1 MQQTEIY
8 DKLTNIFRD
17 TFDDPDLVIGPQ
29 LTADDVDGW
38 DSLYHIRLMLSVQE
52 AFKIKFSAL
61 EIGQL
66 KNVGDLANLIELRST

>member
-52 AFKIKFSAL
+52 AFRIKFSAL

>member
-1 MQQTEIY
+1 MQQIEIY
-8 DKLTNIFRD
+8 PRLTDIFRD
-17 TFDDPDLVIGPQ
+17 VFDDPRLVINPQ

-38 DSLYHIRLMLSVQE
+38 DSLYHIRLMLNVQE

-66 KNVGDLANLIELRST
+66 KNVGDLASLIERKST

>member
-8 DKLTNIFRD
+8 PRLTDIFRD
-17 TFDDPDLVIGPQ
+17 VFDDPRLVISPQ

-38 DSLYHIRLMLSVQE
+38 DSLYHIRLMLNVQE

-66 KNVGDLANLIELRST
+66 KNVGDLASLIERKST

>member
-8 DKLTNIFRD
+8 DQLTNIFRD
-17 TFDDPDLVIGPQ
+17 TFDDPGLVIGPQ

-38 DSLYHIRLMLSVQE
+38 DSLYHIRLMLNVQE
-52 AFKIKFSAL
+52 AFRIKFSAL

-66 KNVGDLANLIELRST
+66 KNVGDLAHLIERKST

>member
-1 MQQTEIY
+1 MQQIEIY
-8 DKLTNIFRD
+8 PRLTDIFRD
-17 TFDDPDLVIGPQ
+17 VFDDPRLVINPL

-66 KNVGDLANLIELRST
+66 KNVGDLASLIERKST